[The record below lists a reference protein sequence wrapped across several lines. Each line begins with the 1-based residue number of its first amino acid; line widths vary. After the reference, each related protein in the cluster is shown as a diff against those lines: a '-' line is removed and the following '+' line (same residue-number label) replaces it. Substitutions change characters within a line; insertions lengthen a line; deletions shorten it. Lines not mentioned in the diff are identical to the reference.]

1 MAKASSY
8 TKKAHSLLWL
18 YRILDIICLF
28 LPLIIYVII
37 ALASG
42 GVAAIGKV
50 AVVGSVM
57 VAAILVAI
65 NVIAQ
70 KRLRCPIWIVI
81 LGLYV
86 AIQQYLLPLIVILA
100 ITSVVDDL
108 VFTPLIHKWYTK
120 YQASVVIDERQANE
134 DPQE

>member
-1 MAKASSY
+1 MAKASGY
-8 TKKAHSLLWL
+8 TKKCKSTLWAL
-18 YRILDIICLF
+18 RVLDIICLF

-42 GVAAIGKV
+42 NVVAVGKV

-57 VAAILVAI
+57 VAGILVAI

-70 KRLRCPIWIVI
+70 KRIRCPIWIVI

-86 AIQQYLLPLIVILA
+86 AIKEWLLPLIIILA
-100 ITSVVDDL
+100 ITSILDDL

-120 YQASVVIDERQANE
+120 YEASVVVDEREANE
-134 DPQE
+134 DPQ